1 MSTQFPKFKK
11 LHRPAANTQP
21 VPADTVT
28 GYRGL
33 LPDEVLTQW
42 RDTEW
47 CSYGDGF
54 LWFVNPA
61 EYDGILSDW
70 LTDAVSCT
78 VFMRRRSAG

>member
-1 MSTQFPKFKK
+1 VSTQFPKFKK

-42 RDTEW
+42 RDTGCW
-47 CSYGDGF
+47 DGA
-54 LWFVNPA
+54 LAISAGSV
-61 EYDGILSDW
+61 
-70 LTDAVSCT
+70 AVSAT
-78 VFMRRRSAG
+78 QRAEITSGRPR